1 MSSFYLKKVIR
12 VLEQI
17 FSRFLWNG
25 GSDGPA
31 RAKVSWESIC
41 VPKEEGGLGLRRIED
56 WNIAAIL
63 KFIWNLYTKAGSL

>member
-1 MSSFYLKKVIR
+1 
-12 VLEQI
+12 
-17 FSRFLWNG
+17 
-25 GSDGPA
+25 
-31 RAKVSWESIC
+31 